1 VSLELVIVTPEGEA
15 FSGPVESVVLPG
27 AEGRFGVLER
37 HERFLAPLQ
46 CGAAE
51 IRSQEGTLWAAVS
64 EGFADVSAEQ
74 VVVLVDECRRA
85 EDIDAAAVAR
95 ERDAHRAELE
105 VLGESDEHQA
115 RRREL
120 ESALARAEAQ
130 LEVAGQS

>member
-64 EGFADVSAEQ
+64 DGFADVSAEQ

-85 EDIDAAAVAR
+85 EEIDA
-95 ERDAHRAELE
+95 
-105 VLGESDEHQA
+105 
-115 RRREL
+115 